1 LKITVFPDNM
11 MVFDF
16 VVPP

>member
-1 LKITVFPDNM
+1 MTVFPDNM

>member
-1 LKITVFPDNM
+1 LKITVFPDNI